1 MEQKVRFK
9 MHKVKKNWVTIGVT
23 ALSMVTVAGG
33 TLLADQQVQADEQNP
48 ANQSGDSSQ
57 DLLQETPATTNDA
70 ATTVAPTIAADA
82 NTASVNIPVADT
94 TSTTTAVTD
103 RAAAPTTNV
112 ATVDTNSGQAAPST
126 NVQPAA
132 ADTSATTTDTN
143 TNAAVTGTDRA
154 TATTDRSATT
164 DTANTEART
173 RSRRALAE
181 TREANTNTATGI
193 QWINGKQYYVNSD
206 GSVRKN
212 FVFEQDGKSY
222 YFDAETG
229 ALATKSQDEFST
241 EPIKAAV
248 DFSSGNQLYKNDN
261 KSLDQLDSFI
271 TADAWYRPKSILK
284 DGKTWTAS
292 TEADKRPLLMVWWPD
307 KSTQVNYLNYMQNQG
322 LGAGSFSTNSSQE
335 SLDQAA
341 KAVQTKIEERIARE
355 GNTNWLRTSID
366 QFIKT
371 QPGWN
376 SSTENSSYDHL
387 QGGQLLFNNSKGD
400 TGNRTSNANSDYR
413 LLNRTPTNQTG
424 TRKYFK
430 DNSIGGLEFL
440 LANDI
445 DNSNPAVQAEQLNWL
460 HFMMNIG
467 SIMANDPTANF
478 DGLRV
483 DALDNVDADL
493 LQIASDYFKAAYGV
507 DKSEANAIKHLSY
520 LEAWSA
526 NDPYYNKDTKGAQ
539 LPIDNALRNA
549 LTNLLMRDKNTR
561 MQLGDMTAFINSSLN
576 PRGANDKNGERMA
589 NYIFTRAHDTEAQ
602 TIIQRIIRD
611 RINPNL
617 FGYNFTRDEIKKA
630 FEIYNE
636 DIDKAHKTY
645 ASYNLPSVYA
655 LMLTN
660 KDSVTRVY
668 YGDLYREDGHYMAK
682 KTPYFDAI
690 DTLLRARI
698 KYVAGGQDM
707 EVKKVGNDG
716 LLTSVRYGKG
726 ANNRTDLGTSE
737 TRTQG
742 MGVIMT
748 NNYDF
753 RLGSNET
760 VTMNMGRA
768 HRNQLYRP
776 LLLTTK
782 DGIAT
787 YFNDSDVPKNLLK
800 RTDWN
805 GNLTFNAN
813 DIFGVENVQVSG
825 YLGVWVPVGAKANQD
840 ARTQPS
846 NRANSDGQ
854 VYKSSAALDSQVMY
868 EAFSNFQ
875 AFADDQPELY
885 MNRVLAKNTDLLKAW
900 GITSVGLPPQYVSS
914 KDGTFLDSTIDN
926 GYAFDDRYDM
936 ALSQNNKYGSL
947 EDLLNVLRALHKDGI
962 QAIADWVPDQIYNLP
977 GKEVVNATRVNG
989 YGNHQV
995 GYQIIDQA
1003 YVANTRTD
1011 GTDYQGKYGG
1021 AFLDELKAKYP
1032 SIFNRVQISNGKQL
1046 PTNEKITKWSAKYFN
1061 GTNILGRGINYVL
1074 RDDKTNQYFNTSANS
1089 QLLPTPLRDTGAIT
1103 STQVFQRRGQDVYF
1117 LRDNQTVKNEF
1128 VQDGNGNWYYFGGD
1142 GKMTKGAQ
1150 NINNKD
1156 YYFFDN
1162 GVQLRNALRRA
1173 NNGYTYYYGLDGA
1186 MVKNA
1191 FVDFD
1196 DKRKQVRA
1204 FTTQGTMVVGN
1215 LHWSGHHFY
1224 FDRETGLQAKDRIVR
1239 TDDGKLHYYAAQ
1251 TGDMGRNV
1259 FATDSSTGKRYYFDA
1274 DGNTVTGSRVIDG
1287 KTYYFNQDG
1296 SVGTAYSNRADSIIF
1311 ENGKARYI
1319 TPAGEIGRSIF
1330 VYNPAT
1336 KAWNYFDKEGNRVT
1350 GRQYINGHL
1359 YYFKEDGSQAKGE
1372 IIEENGIKYYYE
1384 PESGILA
1391 SGRYLQVGDD
1401 QWMYFKHDGSLA
1413 IGQVRADH
1421 GYLKYFD
1428 KNGIQVK
1435 GKTVVEDG
1443 KTYYYDAHS
1452 GALVTSSF
1460 AEIAPNQWSYF
1471 NTDGQALK
1479 GKWTINGKE
1488 YYFDQNGIQYK
1499 GKAVKVG
1506 SRYKYYDEN
1515 DGQPVTNRFAQIEP
1529 NVWAYFGADGYAVT
1543 GEQVINGQH
1552 LYFDQSGRQVKGAYV
1567 TVNGQ
1572 RRYYDA
1578 NTGEYVPGR

>member
-57 DLLQETPATTNDA
+57 NLLQETPATTNDV
-70 ATTVAPTIAADA
+70 ATTVAPTITADA
-82 NTASVNIPVADT
+82 NTASVNIPVADA
-94 TSTTTAVTD
+94 TSTTTA
-103 RAAAPTTNV
+103 ATNA

-143 TNAAVTGTDRA
+143 TN
-154 TATTDRSATT
+154 TATTDRAATT
-164 DTANTEART
+164 DTTNTEART

-241 EPIKAAV
+241 EPIKATV
-248 DFSSGNQLYKNDN
+248 DFSSGNQLYKNDD
-261 KSLDQLDSFI
+261 KSLDQLDTFI

-400 TGNRTSNANSDYR
+400 TGNRTSHANSDYR

-726 ANNRTDLGTSE
+726 ANNRTDWGTSE

-787 YFNDSDVPKNLLK
+787 YLNDSDVPKHLLK

-813 DIFGVENVQVSG
+813 DVFGVENVQVSG
-825 YLGVWVPVGAKANQD
+825 YLGVWVPYGAKANQD

-1021 AFLDELKAKYP
+1021 AFLDELKRLYP
-1032 SIFNRVQISNGKQL
+1032 QIFDRVQISNGKRM
-1046 PTNEKITKWSAKYFN
+1046 TTDEKITKWSAKYMN
-1061 GTNILGRGINYVL
+1061 GTNILDRGSEYVL
-1074 RDDKTNQYFNTSANS
+1074 KNGLNGYYGTNGGKVSLPKVVGSNQSTNGDNQNGDGSGKFEKRLFSVRYRYNNGQYAKNAFIKDNDGNVYYFDNTGRMAIGEKTIDGKQYF
-1089 QLLPTPLRDTGAIT
+1089 
-1103 STQVFQRRGQDVYF
+1103 F
-1117 LRDNQTVKNEF
+1117 L
-1128 VQDGNGNWYYFGGD
+1128 
-1142 GKMTKGAQ
+1142 A
-1150 NINNKD
+1150 
-1156 YYFFDN
+1156 N
-1162 GVQLRNALRRA
+1162 GVQLRDGYRQNRRGQVFYYDQNGVLNANGKQDPKPD
-1173 NNGYTYYYGLDGA
+1173 NNNNNT
-1186 MVKNA
+1186 
-1191 FVDFD
+1191 
-1196 DKRKQVRA
+1196 
-1204 FTTQGTMVVGN
+1204 
-1215 LHWSGHHFY
+1215 S
-1224 FDRETGLQAKDRIVR
+1224 
-1239 TDDGKLHYYAAQ
+1239 
-1251 TGDMGRNV
+1251 GRNQFV
-1259 FATDSSTGKRYYFDA
+1259 QIGNNVWAYY
-1274 DGNTVTGSRVIDG
+1274 DGNG
-1287 KTYYFNQDG
+1287 K
-1296 SVGTAYSNRADSIIF
+1296 
-1311 ENGKARYI
+1311 
-1319 TPAGEIGRSIF
+1319 
-1330 VYNPAT
+1330 
-1336 KAWNYFDKEGNRVT
+1336 RVT
-1350 GRQYINGHL
+1350 GHQNINGQEL
-1359 YYFKEDGSQAKGE
+1359 FFDN
-1372 IIEENGIKYYYE
+1372 NG
-1384 PESGILA
+1384 
-1391 SGRYLQVGDD
+1391 V
-1401 QWMYFKHDGSLA
+1401 
-1413 IGQVRADH
+1413 
-1421 GYLKYFD
+1421 
-1428 KNGIQVK
+1428 QVK
-1435 GKTVVEDG
+1435 GRTVNENG
-1443 KTYYYDAHS
+1443 TIRYYDANS
-1452 GALVTSSF
+1452 GEMARNRF
-1460 AEIAPNQWSYF
+1460 AEIEPGVWAYF
-1471 NTDGQALK
+1471 NNDGAAVK
-1479 GKWTINGKE
+1479 GSQNINGQNL
-1488 YYFDQNGIQYK
+1488 YFDQN
-1499 GKAVKVG
+1499 
-1506 SRYKYYDEN
+1506 
-1515 DGQPVTNRFAQIEP
+1515 
-1529 NVWAYFGADGYAVT
+1529 
-1543 GEQVINGQH
+1543 
-1552 LYFDQSGRQVKGAYV
+1552 GRQVKGALANV
-1567 TVNGQ
+1567 DGNL
-1572 RRYYDA
+1572 RYYDV
-1578 NTGEYVPGR
+1578 NSGELYRNQFHEIDGSWYYFDGNGNAVKGMVTINGQNLLFDNNGKQIKGHLVRVNGVVRYYDPNSGEMAVNRWVEVSPGWWVYFDAQGRGQI

>member
-70 ATTVAPTIAADA
+70 ATTVAPTISADA
-82 NTASVNIPVADT
+82 NTASVDIPVADA

-103 RAAAPTTNV
+103 RAAAPAANA

-126 NVQPAA
+126 NVQAA
-132 ADTSATTTDTN
+132 TADTSATTTDTNTN

-154 TATTDRSATT
+154 TATTDRAATT

-241 EPIKAAV
+241 EPIKATV

-261 KSLDQLDSFI
+261 KSLDQLDTFI

-335 SLDQAA
+335 SLNLAA
-341 KAVQTKIEERIARE
+341 KTVQTKIEERIARE

-400 TGNRTSNANSDYR
+400 TGNRTSYANSDYR

-561 MQLGDMTAFINSSLN
+561 MQLGDMTAFMNSSLN

-630 FEIYNE
+630 FEIYNA
-636 DIDKAHKTY
+636 DINTG
-645 ASYNLPSVYA
+645 SQ
-655 LMLTN
+655 
-660 KDSVTRVY
+660 
-668 YGDLYREDGHYMAK
+668 DLCVIQL
-682 KTPYFDAI
+682 AI
-690 DTLLRARI
+690 CLCPHVDQQGLCNTCLLR
-698 KYVAGGQDM
+698 
-707 EVKKVGNDG
+707 
-716 LLTSVRYGKG
+716 
-726 ANNRTDLGTSE
+726 
-737 TRTQG
+737 
-742 MGVIMT
+742 
-748 NNYDF
+748 
-753 RLGSNET
+753 
-760 VTMNMGRA
+760 
-768 HRNQLYRP
+768 
-776 LLLTTK
+776 
-782 DGIAT
+782 
-787 YFNDSDVPKNLLK
+787 
-800 RTDWN
+800 
-805 GNLTFNAN
+805 
-813 DIFGVENVQVSG
+813 
-825 YLGVWVPVGAKANQD
+825 
-840 ARTQPS
+840 
-846 NRANSDGQ
+846 
-854 VYKSSAALDSQVMY
+854 
-868 EAFSNFQ
+868 
-875 AFADDQPELY
+875 
-885 MNRVLAKNTDLLKAW
+885 
-900 GITSVGLPPQYVSS
+900 
-914 KDGTFLDSTIDN
+914 
-926 GYAFDDRYDM
+926 
-936 ALSQNNKYGSL
+936 
-947 EDLLNVLRALHKDGI
+947 
-962 QAIADWVPDQIYNLP
+962 
-977 GKEVVNATRVNG
+977 
-989 YGNHQV
+989 
-995 GYQIIDQA
+995 
-1003 YVANTRTD
+1003 
-1011 GTDYQGKYGG
+1011 
-1021 AFLDELKAKYP
+1021 
-1032 SIFNRVQISNGKQL
+1032 
-1046 PTNEKITKWSAKYFN
+1046 
-1061 GTNILGRGINYVL
+1061 
-1074 RDDKTNQYFNTSANS
+1074 
-1089 QLLPTPLRDTGAIT
+1089 
-1103 STQVFQRRGQDVYF
+1103 
-1117 LRDNQTVKNEF
+1117 
-1128 VQDGNGNWYYFGGD
+1128 
-1142 GKMTKGAQ
+1142 
-1150 NINNKD
+1150 
-1156 YYFFDN
+1156 
-1162 GVQLRNALRRA
+1162 
-1173 NNGYTYYYGLDGA
+1173 
-1186 MVKNA
+1186 
-1191 FVDFD
+1191 
-1196 DKRKQVRA
+1196 
-1204 FTTQGTMVVGN
+1204 
-1215 LHWSGHHFY
+1215 
-1224 FDRETGLQAKDRIVR
+1224 
-1239 TDDGKLHYYAAQ
+1239 
-1251 TGDMGRNV
+1251 
-1259 FATDSSTGKRYYFDA
+1259 
-1274 DGNTVTGSRVIDG
+1274 
-1287 KTYYFNQDG
+1287 
-1296 SVGTAYSNRADSIIF
+1296 
-1311 ENGKARYI
+1311 
-1319 TPAGEIGRSIF
+1319 
-1330 VYNPAT
+1330 
-1336 KAWNYFDKEGNRVT
+1336 
-1350 GRQYINGHL
+1350 
-1359 YYFKEDGSQAKGE
+1359 
-1372 IIEENGIKYYYE
+1372 
-1384 PESGILA
+1384 
-1391 SGRYLQVGDD
+1391 
-1401 QWMYFKHDGSLA
+1401 
-1413 IGQVRADH
+1413 
-1421 GYLKYFD
+1421 
-1428 KNGIQVK
+1428 
-1435 GKTVVEDG
+1435 
-1443 KTYYYDAHS
+1443 
-1452 GALVTSSF
+1452 
-1460 AEIAPNQWSYF
+1460 
-1471 NTDGQALK
+1471 
-1479 GKWTINGKE
+1479 
-1488 YYFDQNGIQYK
+1488 
-1499 GKAVKVG
+1499 
-1506 SRYKYYDEN
+1506 
-1515 DGQPVTNRFAQIEP
+1515 
-1529 NVWAYFGADGYAVT
+1529 
-1543 GEQVINGQH
+1543 
-1552 LYFDQSGRQVKGAYV
+1552 
-1567 TVNGQ
+1567 
-1572 RRYYDA
+1572 
-1578 NTGEYVPGR
+1578 

>member
-132 ADTSATTTDTN
+132 ADTSATTTDAN
-143 TNAAVTGTDRA
+143 TNAATTDRA
-154 TATTDRSATT
+154 ATT
-164 DTANTEART
+164 DTANTEAHT

-181 TREANTNTATGI
+181 TREANTNTSTGI

-241 EPIKAAV
+241 EPIKATV
-248 DFSSGNQLYKNDN
+248 DFSSGNQLYKNDD
-261 KSLDQLDSFI
+261 KSLDQLDTFI

-341 KAVQTKIEERIARE
+341 KTVQTKIEERIARE

-400 TGNRTSNANSDYR
+400 TGNRTSHANSDYR

-493 LQIASDYFKAAYGV
+493 LQFKAAYGV

-630 FEIYNE
+630 FEIYNA
-636 DIDKAHKTY
+636 DINTAHKTY

-668 YGDLYREDGHYMAK
+668 YGDLYR
-682 KTPYFDAI
+682 
-690 DTLLRARI
+690 
-698 KYVAGGQDM
+698 VC
-707 EVKKVGNDG
+707 
-716 LLTSVRYGKG
+716 
-726 ANNRTDLGTSE
+726 
-737 TRTQG
+737 
-742 MGVIMT
+742 
-748 NNYDF
+748 
-753 RLGSNET
+753 
-760 VTMNMGRA
+760 
-768 HRNQLYRP
+768 
-776 LLLTTK
+776 
-782 DGIAT
+782 
-787 YFNDSDVPKNLLK
+787 
-800 RTDWN
+800 
-805 GNLTFNAN
+805 
-813 DIFGVENVQVSG
+813 
-825 YLGVWVPVGAKANQD
+825 
-840 ARTQPS
+840 
-846 NRANSDGQ
+846 
-854 VYKSSAALDSQVMY
+854 
-868 EAFSNFQ
+868 
-875 AFADDQPELY
+875 
-885 MNRVLAKNTDLLKAW
+885 
-900 GITSVGLPPQYVSS
+900 
-914 KDGTFLDSTIDN
+914 
-926 GYAFDDRYDM
+926 
-936 ALSQNNKYGSL
+936 SL
-947 EDLLNVLRALHKDGI
+947 
-962 QAIADWVPDQIYNLP
+962 W
-977 GKEVVNATRVNG
+977 
-989 YGNHQV
+989 
-995 GYQIIDQA
+995 
-1003 YVANTRTD
+1003 
-1011 GTDYQGKYGG
+1011 
-1021 AFLDELKAKYP
+1021 
-1032 SIFNRVQISNGKQL
+1032 
-1046 PTNEKITKWSAKYFN
+1046 
-1061 GTNILGRGINYVL
+1061 
-1074 RDDKTNQYFNTSANS
+1074 
-1089 QLLPTPLRDTGAIT
+1089 
-1103 STQVFQRRGQDVYF
+1103 
-1117 LRDNQTVKNEF
+1117 
-1128 VQDGNGNWYYFGGD
+1128 
-1142 GKMTKGAQ
+1142 
-1150 NINNKD
+1150 
-1156 YYFFDN
+1156 
-1162 GVQLRNALRRA
+1162 
-1173 NNGYTYYYGLDGA
+1173 
-1186 MVKNA
+1186 
-1191 FVDFD
+1191 
-1196 DKRKQVRA
+1196 
-1204 FTTQGTMVVGN
+1204 
-1215 LHWSGHHFY
+1215 
-1224 FDRETGLQAKDRIVR
+1224 
-1239 TDDGKLHYYAAQ
+1239 
-1251 TGDMGRNV
+1251 
-1259 FATDSSTGKRYYFDA
+1259 
-1274 DGNTVTGSRVIDG
+1274 
-1287 KTYYFNQDG
+1287 
-1296 SVGTAYSNRADSIIF
+1296 
-1311 ENGKARYI
+1311 
-1319 TPAGEIGRSIF
+1319 
-1330 VYNPAT
+1330 
-1336 KAWNYFDKEGNRVT
+1336 
-1350 GRQYINGHL
+1350 
-1359 YYFKEDGSQAKGE
+1359 
-1372 IIEENGIKYYYE
+1372 
-1384 PESGILA
+1384 
-1391 SGRYLQVGDD
+1391 
-1401 QWMYFKHDGSLA
+1401 
-1413 IGQVRADH
+1413 
-1421 GYLKYFD
+1421 
-1428 KNGIQVK
+1428 
-1435 GKTVVEDG
+1435 
-1443 KTYYYDAHS
+1443 
-1452 GALVTSSF
+1452 
-1460 AEIAPNQWSYF
+1460 
-1471 NTDGQALK
+1471 
-1479 GKWTINGKE
+1479 
-1488 YYFDQNGIQYK
+1488 
-1499 GKAVKVG
+1499 
-1506 SRYKYYDEN
+1506 
-1515 DGQPVTNRFAQIEP
+1515 
-1529 NVWAYFGADGYAVT
+1529 
-1543 GEQVINGQH
+1543 
-1552 LYFDQSGRQVKGAYV
+1552 
-1567 TVNGQ
+1567 
-1572 RRYYDA
+1572 
-1578 NTGEYVPGR
+1578 